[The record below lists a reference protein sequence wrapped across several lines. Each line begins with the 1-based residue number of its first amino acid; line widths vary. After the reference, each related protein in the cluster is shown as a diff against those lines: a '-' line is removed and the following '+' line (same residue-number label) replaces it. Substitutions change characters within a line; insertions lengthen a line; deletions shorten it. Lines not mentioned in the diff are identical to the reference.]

1 MALTEIISCIQ
12 NNYRKSTFDINTV
25 HCTIGQSSTH
35 SRTLIKRE
43 YKCSIHDLLEI
54 VRVAAALERLAE
66 GIEIDLLYS
75 EVGFVSCKTLRDA
88 FHRRLDCPPSQC
100 RVLLLEAKDTARE
113 IERLRRIFCPNDSVY
128 SFVENAVGPRRYK
141 RAMR

>member
-1 MALTEIISCIQ
+1 MALTEIINCIQ
-12 NNYRKSTFDINTV
+12 SNYQKSTFDINTV
-25 HCTIGQSSTH
+25 HCAIGQSSTH

-43 YKCSIHDLLEI
+43 YRCSIHDLLEI

-66 GIEIDLLYS
+66 GAEIDLLYS

-100 RVLLLEAKDTARE
+100 RHLLLEAKDTARE
-113 IERLRRIFCPNDSVY
+113 IERLRRIFCSNDRIY
-128 SFVENAVGPRRYK
+128 SFVERTVGIRRTK
-141 RAMR
+141 RVVG